1 MFDVGA
7 FASGL
12 LTGLREG
19 VEAALIVAIICS
31 YLARTGNARHFGK
44 IWLGVGAAVAV
55 SLVLGALV
63 YVTVGGLEEPY
74 EQIFE
79 GLTMLVAAGVVTWML
94 FWMRRQASSVKGD
107 LQRAVERVLT
117 EGTAWGLA
125 VLAFTAVIREGF
137 ETALFLVGQATA
149 AAGASGEEGALAVLA
164 FTAVIRE
171 GLETAL
177 FLVGQATAAT
187 DGAAGEAGAPAV
199 LVGALVGLAIAVA
212 IGYGFYRGSRFL
224 DIRTFFRWTGVL
236 LIFIAA
242 GLLSHAVHEFVEIGW
257 ITIGTSLAFDIGAVL
272 PHDTGIGLFLRAI
285 FGYTSSPEWIVFVT
299 WAVYVVVVLVLYL
312 RPTKPVAS
320 EPRPVE
326 PRPEPTGAAPAAGG

>member
-94 FWMRRQASSVKGD
+94 FWMRRQAASVKGD
-107 LQRAVERVLT
+107 LQRAIERVLT
-117 EGTAWGLA
+117 EGTAWG
-125 VLAFTAVIREGF
+125 
-137 ETALFLVGQATA
+137 
-149 AAGASGEEGALAVLA
+149 LAVLA

-187 DGAAGEAGAPAV
+187 DGAAGEAGGLAV
-199 LVGALVGLAIAVA
+199 LVGALVGLAIAVG
-212 IGYGFYRGSRFL
+212 IGYGFYRGSRSL

-257 ITIGTSLAFDIGAVL
+257 ITVGTSPAFDIGGVL

-285 FGYTSSPEWIVFVT
+285 FGYTSSPEWVTLIT
-299 WAVYVVVVLVLYL
+299 WAVYVVVALVLYL
-312 RPTKPVAS
+312 RPVAPS
-320 EPRPVE
+320 PADA
-326 PRPEPTGAAPAAGG
+326 RPERTGAAPAAGG